1 MSFYISR
8 NTRESRQSFLLHVP
22 TDIDFGIWDF
32 FGNVD

>member
-8 NTRESRQSFLLHVP
+8 NTRESRQSFLLP
-22 TDIDFGIWDF
+22 TDIDFGIWDI

>member
-8 NTRESRQSFLLHVP
+8 NTRESRQSFLLP
-22 TDIDFGIWDF
+22 TDIEFGIWDF